1 MNIVQELSARIE
13 EYRATNKR
21 PCANYATEASAT
33 RAAEKVAATVGKE
46 LSRNH
51 DGAPCRF
58 VVFYIPAWGRWVA
71 CLDFTELLAR
81 KDFGGG
87 YLGIAPD
94 FFKY

>member
-1 MNIVQELSARIE
+1 MNLIKDLSARIE
-13 EYRATNKR
+13 EYRSTNKR

-33 RAAEKVAATVGKE
+33 RAAGKVAAAVGKE

-51 DGAPCRF
+51 DGEPCRF
-58 VVFYIPAWGRWVA
+58 VVFYIPAWGRWGA
-71 CLDFTELLAR
+71 CLDSTELLAR
-81 KDFGGG
+81 KDSSGG